1 MRKRRARCW
10 AWAVGTCGDFISLTD
25 MPTAEYGGSF
35 IPDWLR
41 DRGTVEFLGIWEH
54 VHDPDLNYGGFAAMG
69 SEAGPNNYRLS
80 V

>member
-1 MRKRRARCW
+1 
-10 AWAVGTCGDFISLTD
+10 
-25 MPTAEYGGSF
+25 MPTAEDGGSF

-41 DRGTVEFLGIWEH
+41 DRGTVGFLGIWEH